1 MDPYTKLRQMR
12 QTLEAMSKMVGGLE
26 DDILNALKE
35 NTELKVENQLL
46 REKLD
51 KVTAKKTDKEVIK
64 SQNGLESL
72 RKIYDSGYH
81 ICNMY
86 YGTHRDPGA
95 DCMFCLD
102 ILDNFENR
110 GKI

>member
-1 MDPYTKLRQMR
+1 MDPYTKLQQLQQQMER
-12 QTLEAMSKMVGGLE
+12 MLKSMDSLQQEVLES
-26 DDILNALKE
+26 LKE

-51 KVTAKKTDKEVIK
+51 KLTVKEHEGK
-64 SQNGLESL
+64 SQSGMDML
-72 RKIYDSGYH
+72 KQIYQSGYH

-86 YGTHRDPGA
+86 YGTHRDASA

-102 ILDNFENR
+102 ILDNF
-110 GKI
+110 GKKSVHK

>member
-1 MDPYTKLRQMR
+1 VDPYTKLQQLQQQMER
-12 QTLEAMSKMVGGLE
+12 MLKSMDSLQQEVLES
-26 DDILNALKE
+26 LKE

-51 KVTAKKTDKEVIK
+51 KLTVKEHEGK
-64 SQNGLESL
+64 SQSGMAML
-72 RKIYDSGYH
+72 KQIYQSGYH

-86 YGTHRDPGA
+86 YGTHRDPSA

-102 ILDNFENR
+102 ILDNF
-110 GKI
+110 GKKSVHK

>member
-1 MDPYTKLRQMR
+1 MDPYTKLQQLQQQMER
-12 QTLEAMSKMVGGLE
+12 MLKSMDSLQQEVLES
-26 DDILNALKE
+26 LKE

-51 KVTAKKTDKEVIK
+51 KLTVKEHEGK
-64 SQNGLESL
+64 SQ
-72 RKIYDSGYH
+72 SGMA

-86 YGTHRDPGA
+86 YGTHRDPSA

-102 ILDNFENR
+102 ILDNF
-110 GKI
+110 GKKSVHK

>member
-1 MDPYTKLRQMR
+1 MDPYSKLEQ
-12 QTLEAMSKMVGGLE
+12 LEQQLEKMLKSVQSLKGEVLE
-26 DDILNALKE
+26 TLKE

-51 KVTAKKTDKEVIK
+51 KLTAKEHGSKN
-64 SQNGLESL
+64 QNGMTVL
-72 RKIYDSGYH
+72 KQIYQSGYH

-86 YGTHRDPGA
+86 YGTHRDPSA

-102 ILDNFENR
+102 ILDNF
-110 GKI
+110 GKKSGHK